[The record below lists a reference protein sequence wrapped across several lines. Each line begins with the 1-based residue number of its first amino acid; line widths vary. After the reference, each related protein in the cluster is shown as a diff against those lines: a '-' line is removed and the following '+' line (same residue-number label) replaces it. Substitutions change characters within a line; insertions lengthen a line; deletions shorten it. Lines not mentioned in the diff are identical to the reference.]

1 MRLPYPPS
9 CQMFFQFLLV
19 KSQLFY
25 KVNLVWFDLPFVFA
39 LRSQICHWNSPLALI
54 QSPCFLVAP
63 RPFLPSRFFA
73 GHNPLL
79 FRSKS
84 NAFSSS
90 VKFSP
95 IVLRSTQKFCFFF
108 CGATILFSGSHNPL
122 PCFYPL
128 VLGVCYCSWF
138 RQCFGAEFSP
148 WFLGQSAGRAETN
161 PLVLDGIFMGLFIY
175 VHQPRICIFFAGYLA
190 DWPW

>member
-1 MRLPYPPS
+1 
-9 CQMFFQFLLV
+9 MFFQFLLV

-25 KVNLVWFDLPFVFA
+25 KVNLVWFASHSFSLWDPSFATEIHLLPWFKAHVFW
-39 LRSQICHWNSPLALI
+39 LHLAPFCRPDFLLVTI
-54 QSPCFLVAP
+54 PYCFDRNP
-63 RPFLPSRFFA
+63 MRF
-73 GHNPLL
+73 PV
-79 FRSKS
+79 R
-84 NAFSSS
+84 SSS
-90 VKFSP
+90 VPLFSE
-95 IVLRSTQKFCFFF
+95 VLRSFFF
-108 CGATILFSGSHNPL
+108 LCGATILFSGSHNPL

-148 WFLGQSAGRAETN
+148 WFVGQSAGRVETN
-161 PLVLDGIFMGLFIY
+161 PLVLDGIFMGLYIY

>member
-1 MRLPYPPS
+1 MRPYPPS
-9 CQMFFQFLLV
+9 WCFSNFCCSKASSFIKSILFGSTSHSFSLWDPRFATEIHLLPWFKAHVFWLHLAPFCRPDFLLV
-19 KSQLFY
+19 TIPY
-25 KVNLVWFDLPFVFA
+25 CFDRNPM
-39 LRSQICHWNSPLALI
+39 
-54 QSPCFLVAP
+54 
-63 RPFLPSRFFA
+63 RF
-73 GHNPLL
+73 PV
-79 FRSKS
+79 R
-84 NAFSSS
+84 SSS
-90 VKFSP
+90 VPLFSE
-95 IVLRSTQKFCFFF
+95 VLRSFVFS

-148 WFLGQSAGRAETN
+148 WFLGQSAGRVETN
-161 PLVLDGIFMGLFIY
+161 PLVLDGIFMGLYIY

>member
-1 MRLPYPPS
+1 MRLYPPS
-9 CQMFFQFLLV
+9 WCFSNFCWSKASSFIKSILFGSPPIRFRFEIPALPLKFTSCLDSKPMF
-19 KSQLFY
+19 SG
-25 KVNLVWFDLPFVFA
+25 
-39 LRSQICHWNSPLALI
+39 CTSPL
-54 QSPCFLVAP
+54 
-63 RPFLPSRFFA
+63 FA
-73 GHNPLL
+73 VQI
-79 FRSKS
+79 FCWSQ
-84 NAFSSS
+84 
-90 VKFSP
+90 SP
-95 IVLRSTQKFCFFF
+95 IVSIEIQCVFQFGQVQSHCSQRYSEVFFL

-148 WFLGQSAGRAETN
+148 WFVGQSAGRVETN
-161 PLVLDGIFMGLFIY
+161 PLVLDGIFMGLYIY